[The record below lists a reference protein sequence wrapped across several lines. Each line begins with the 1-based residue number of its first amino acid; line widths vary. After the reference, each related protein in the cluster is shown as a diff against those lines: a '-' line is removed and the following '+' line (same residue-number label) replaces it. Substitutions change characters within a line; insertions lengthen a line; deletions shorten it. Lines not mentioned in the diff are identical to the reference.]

1 MTELRH
7 MTEMECSAV
16 WNFGTNGKQFLN
28 ALSDAR
34 VNQIARSYGCTPLA
48 VWLLDAVFSGL
59 LHPPG
64 FKCYPT
70 AQAPRQA
77 DEEDWQQLPGWVAN
91 LVKCLKEEGS
101 EEAVV
106 SDRRVDV
113 MEAVCIV
120 SLGGAAKTH
129 LLEHFYRLVDGLQA
143 PQALRVNGQ
152 SPMQRCV
159 GNFSSLA
166 IKAKRHQKI
175 VYCPDEWGMAVHP
188 ARGAAAK
195 GTSSQQMMTM
205 QAGKFAN

>member
-1 MTELRH
+1 
-7 MTEMECSAV
+7 MECSAV

-34 VNQIARSYGCTPLA
+34 VNQIARSYGCTLLA

-59 LHPPG
+59 LHPAG

-70 AQAPRQA
+70 ARAPRQA
-77 DEEDWQQLPGWVAN
+77 DQEDWQQLPGWVAN
-91 LVKCLKEEGS
+91 LVKCLKEEGR

-106 SDRRVDV
+106 SERRVDV

-129 LLEHFYRLVDGLQA
+129 FLEYFYRLVDGLEA
-143 PQALRVNGQ
+143 PQALRANGQ

-159 GNFSSLA
+159 LA
-166 IKAKRHQKI
+166 IFPHWPSRPKSTRKSYTVPMNWPCTRHRVWPQK
-175 VYCPDEWGMAVHP
+175 GRRAS
-188 ARGAAAK
+188 K
-195 GTSSQQMMTM
+195 
-205 QAGKFAN
+205 